1 MKRLALIPMF
11 AAAALLTPV
20 ALGHAADATPARAL
34 QAPITPPAQLLAQRL
49 GGSSMSH
56 MALLAT
62 PGGRDLLAHAVA
74 CALPASASF
83 TTIDRSGAPFTFAG
97 GLGLAPAWT
106 SRATTADERDRL
118 TVCLRS
124 HGFGT
129 IRT

>member
-11 AAAALLTPV
+11 AAAALITPV
-20 ALGHAADATPARAL
+20 ALGHAADATPSRTL
-34 QAPITPPAQLLAQRL
+34 HAPMTPPAQLITQRL

-62 PGGRDLLAHAVA
+62 PGGRELMAQAVA
-74 CALPASASF
+74 CALPSGASF
-83 TTIDRSGAPFTFAG
+83 TTLDRNGAPFTFTG
-97 GLGLAPAWT
+97 SLGLAPAWT
-106 SRATTADERDRL
+106 SRATTTDERDRL

-129 IRT
+129 IGT